1 MIDFVLPSLGAD
13 MDRAKLNTW
22 LVGPG
27 DTVRKGAIIAE
38 VETEKAVL
46 EVECWDEGKIEE
58 LLVHPGPEWL
68 AVGTPLA
75 RIGPVEKTAVEK
87 ALPPTRT
94 EAPATPISNP
104 PGPRPP
110 VRRHEPTPPIRHLAH
125 ELGVDLSMVRGTGPD
140 GAISREDVRAA
151 TGAPREPQPVA
162 RLGLNRRVKAS
173 PRARFLAGRRGV
185 DLSSV
190 SATGPEGMVTA
201 ADVEAAPTAAAEPED
216 RFTVMRRAI
225 ARSMAHSNREIPHYY
240 LATHIDLDRALRWLE
255 AQNADRTVAKRIVPA
270 AMLLKATALAL
281 RQTPELNGHWID
293 ERFRPSPSI
302 HLGVAVAIRGGGLVA
317 PAIHDAD
324 QLGLDEMMGHLRDL
338 VNRARSWRLRSS
350 EMSDP
355 TITVTNLGDRGVETA
370 LPVIIP
376 PQVAMVG
383 FGKIVDSVVAVDGS
397 PVVHPVVHAT
407 LAGDHRVT
415 DGHRGGLLLA
425 AIDRLLQEPESL

>member
-1 MIDFVLPSLGAD
+1 
-13 MDRAKLNTW
+13 
-22 LVGPG
+22 
-27 DTVRKGAIIAE
+27 
-38 VETEKAVL
+38 
-46 EVECWDEGKIEE
+46 
-58 LLVHPGPEWL
+58 
-68 AVGTPLA
+68 
-75 RIGPVEKTAVEK
+75 
-87 ALPPTRT
+87 
-94 EAPATPISNP
+94 
-104 PGPRPP
+104 
-110 VRRHEPTPPIRHLAH
+110 
-125 ELGVDLSMVRGTGPD
+125 
-140 GAISREDVRAA
+140 
-151 TGAPREPQPVA
+151 
-162 RLGLNRRVKAS
+162 
-173 PRARFLAGRRGV
+173 
-185 DLSSV
+185 
-190 SATGPEGMVTA
+190 
-201 ADVEAAPTAAAEPED
+201 
-216 RFTVMRRAI
+216 MRRAI